1 MIHFLLIIS
10 SIVIFNSSASA
21 APIGFS
27 HGNQMEANLIQG
39 LVRVYCTGS
48 GGNSVAVFNCR
59 DSSLHPRVYS
69 HFLGPVD
76 SRATEV
82 QLTAIN
88 ENGSRRVKESD
99 YYGAGGRSTEAFNL
113 WISTLFQK
121 PLLQYGRNSVEF
133 VLKDRKGNIL
143 TTGTFEAMVNRG
155 EKRTCPAAE
164 YTSGDMN
171 DCQSLYSICQRYF
184 EDFNYCR

>member
-1 MIHFLLIIS
+1 MFKLLLTIFSFLIS
-10 SIVIFNSSASA
+10 LSVQA

-27 HGNQMEANLIQG
+27 HGNVMEGNFIQG
-39 LVRVYCTGS
+39 QVRVYCSSS
-48 GGNSVAVFNCR
+48 GGSSVAAFNCR
-59 DSSLHPRVYS
+59 DHSLQPRVYA

-76 SRATEV
+76 ARAAEV

-88 ENGSRRVKESD
+88 ENGTRRVKASE

-121 PLLQYGRNSVEF
+121 PLLQYGRNAVEF
-133 VLKDRKGNIL
+133 VLKDRKGNAL
-143 TTGTFEAMVNRG
+143 SSGTFEAIVNRG
-155 EKRTCPAAE
+155 EKRTCPSAE
-164 YTSGDMN
+164 YTSNDMN
-171 DCQSLYSICQRYF
+171 DCESLYSICQRYF